1 MQEKEDEQGNKIN
14 NAEDVD
20 PTKVPET
27 VIKEKDDEPAAINIP
42 RVIIIAII
50 IMAIFY
56 MIYEFVLKPSRRA
69 VMSAS
74 T

>member
-1 MQEKEDEQGNKIN
+1 VTGLI
-14 NAEDVD
+14 VRTCPRD
-20 PTKVPET
+20 PESRAET

-56 MIYEFVLKPSRRA
+56 MIYEFVLKGQS
-69 VMSAS
+69 
-74 T
+74 

>member
-27 VIKEKDDEPAAINIP
+27 VIKEKDDQPAANNMK
-42 RVIIIAII
+42 RTIILAIVVLV
-50 IMAIFY
+50 IFY
-56 MIYEFVLKPSRRA
+56 LIYEYVLKSQ
-69 VMSAS
+69 
-74 T
+74 